1 MSGTDSISGGYDT
14 ARLTAT
20 EQDRLARE
28 EREADALRYLTRH
41 GEADGED
48 SIAAIL
54 GLVDV
59 PGRKYRRVNGHR
71 VAS

>member
-14 ARLTAT
+14 ARLSAA

-28 EREADALRYLTRH
+28 ER
-41 GEADGED
+41 
-48 SIAAIL
+48 
-54 GLVDV
+54 V

>member
-1 MSGTDSISGGYDT
+1 MSGVDNISGGYET
-14 ARLTAT
+14 ARLSAA

-41 GEADGED
+41 GLVDGED

-54 GLVDV
+54 GLIDV

>member
-28 EREADALRYLTRH
+28 EREADALRWLQRH
-41 GEADGED
+41 GEADGPD
-48 SIAAIL
+48 SIAAML
-54 GLVDV
+54 GLVEV
-59 PGRKYRRVNGHR
+59 PGRKFRRVNGHR